1 MRFSADCV
9 PCLLGRVIYETD
21 LVVPSK
27 RAEAVNVALDLI
39 GPGFRTGENSAKLAT
54 RVHARVYDVIGS
66 KDPYLDL
73 KRRSNMAAE
82 MILPRARKFVE
93 AHGDPLRAACLASI
107 AGNVLDFGI
116 DVGMEGPEQFGA
128 KFDQVVG
135 QGIGLDQVDRFRTL
149 LEGASDVV
157 FLTDNAGEI
166 VLDRLLVEQIQYMGV
181 RVHGVVKGEP
191 ILTDATV
198 DDLNDTG
205 MDKVFDSWSTT
216 GQFAVGIDL
225 DRIPMELKQVLRRAD
240 LIIAKGMAN
249 FESLSEEG
257 LRPVVYMLRAKCRP
271 VAEAIGARKDD
282 NVVKVVE

>member
-27 RAEAVNVALDLI
+27 RAEAVSVALDLI

-54 RVHARVYDVIGS
+54 RVHERVYDVIGS

-73 KRRSNMAAE
+73 KRRSNTAAE
-82 MILPRARKFVE
+82 RMLPRAREFVE
-93 AHGDPLRAACLASI
+93 GHGDPLRAACLASI

-116 DVGMEGPEQFGA
+116 DVGMDGPEQFGA

-149 LEGASDVV
+149 LDGASNVV

-198 DDLNDTG
+198 DDLNETG

-225 DRIPMELKQVLRRAD
+225 DRIPLELRQLLRQAD

-257 LRPVVYMLRAKCRP
+257 LRPVAYMLRAKCRP

-282 NVVKVVE
+282 NVVKVEE

>member
-9 PCLLGRVIYETD
+9 PCLLGRVVFETD
-21 LVVPSK
+21 LVAPSK
-27 RAEAVNVALDLI
+27 RAQAVNSGLEMI
-39 GPGFRTGENSAKLAT
+39 GPGFQAEENSAKLAT
-54 RVHARVYDVIGS
+54 RVHAHIYDVIGS

-73 KRRSNMAAE
+73 KRRSNLAAE
-82 MILPRARKFVE
+82 KMLSRAREFVE
-93 AHGDPLRAACLASI
+93 AHVDSLRAACLVSI

-116 DVGMEGPEQFGA
+116 DIGIDGPEQFGR
-128 KFDQVVG
+128 KFDQVVL

-149 LEGASDVV
+149 LEGANNVV
-157 FLTDNAGEI
+157 YLTDNAGEI

-181 RVHGVVKGEP
+181 QVHGVVKGEP

-198 DDLNDTG
+198 DDLKETG

-225 DRIPMELKQVLRRAD
+225 DRIPKELGQTLRRAD

-249 FESLSEEG
+249 FESLSEEN
-257 LRPVVYMLRAKCRP
+257 LRPVVYILRAKCRP

>member
-21 LVVPSK
+21 LVAPSM

-39 GPGFRTGENSAKLAT
+39 GPGFHVGENSAKLAT

-73 KRRSNMAAE
+73 KRRSNLAAE
-82 MILPRARKFVE
+82 QMLPMARKFVE

-116 DVGMEGPEQFGA
+116 DIGMDGPEQFGA
-128 KFDQVVG
+128 KFEQVVG

-149 LEGASDVV
+149 LEGASNVV
-157 FLTDNAGEI
+157 FLTDNAGEV

-191 ILTDATV
+191 ILTDATA
-198 DDLNDTG
+198 DDLKDTG
-205 MDKVFDSWSTT
+205 MDRVFDSWSTT

-225 DRIPMELKQVLRRAD
+225 DRIPEELEQALRKAD

-249 FESLSEEG
+249 FESLSEDG

>member
-21 LVVPSK
+21 LVAPSK
-27 RAEAVNVALDLI
+27 RSEAINVGLELV
-39 GPGFRTGENSAKLAT
+39 GPGFRVEENSAKLAT

-73 KRRSNMAAE
+73 KRRSNSAAE
-82 MILPRARKFVE
+82 LMLPKAREFVG
-93 AHGDPLRAACLASI
+93 AHVDSLRAACLVSI

-116 DVGMEGPEQFGA
+116 DIGIDGPEQFGR
-128 KFDQVVG
+128 KFDQVVS

-149 LEGASDVV
+149 LEGANNVV
-157 FLTDNAGEI
+157 YLTDNAGEI

-181 RVHGVVKGEP
+181 QVHGVVKGEP
-191 ILTDATV
+191 ILTDATA
-198 DDLNDTG
+198 DDLKETG

-225 DRIPMELKQVLRRAD
+225 DRIPKELGQVLKRAD

-249 FESLSEEG
+249 FESLSEES
-257 LRPVVYMLRAKCRP
+257 LRPVVYILRAKCRP

>member
-82 MILPRARKFVE
+82 QILPRARQFVE
-93 AHGDPLRAACLASI
+93 GHGDPLRAACLASI

-116 DVGMEGPEQFGA
+116 DVGMDGPEQFGA

>member
-1 MRFSADCV
+1 MHFSADCV

-21 LVVPSK
+21 LVSPLK
-27 RAEAVNVALDLI
+27 RAVAVNAGLELI
-39 GPGFRTGENSAKLAT
+39 VPGFQAEENSAKLAT
-54 RVHARVYDVIGS
+54 RVHARVYDIIDN

-73 KRRSNMAAE
+73 KRRSNSAAE
-82 MILPRARKFVE
+82 QMLPKAREFVG
-93 AHGDPLRAACLASI
+93 AHVDSLRAACIVSI
-107 AGNVLDFGI
+107 AGNILDFGI
-116 DVGMEGPEQFGA
+116 DIGIDGPEQFGVQ
-128 KFDQVVG
+128 FDQVVR

-149 LEGASDVV
+149 LEGAKNVV

-181 RVHGVVKGEP
+181 HVHGVVKGEP
-191 ILTDATV
+191 ILTDATA
-198 DDLNDTG
+198 DDLKDTG

-225 DRIPMELKQVLRRAD
+225 DRVPQELMQVLRRAD

-249 FESLSEEG
+249 YESLSGEN
-257 LRPVVYMLRAKCRP
+257 LRPVVYIFRAKCRP

-282 NVVKVVE
+282 NVVKVAE

>member
-73 KRRSNMAAE
+73 KRRSNIAAE
-82 MILPRARKFVE
+82 RMLPRARQFVE
-93 AHGDPLRAACLASI
+93 GQGDPLRAACLASI

-116 DVGMEGPEQFGA
+116 DVGMDGPEQFGA

-149 LEGASDVV
+149 LEGASNVV

-240 LIIAKGMAN
+240 FIIAKGMAN
-249 FESLSEEG
+249 FESLSEES